1 MRKGQFGITYVCYA
15 VIAMI
20 LAWFGQ
26 TLALV
31 LLTAFMIAVEKD
43 EWASK
48 QCLQACGLVGT
59 QWLISECISIL
70 NKPVSWIG
78 RFIKDY
84 ESSFYSFQK
93 VYDHIFY
100 FVREVVDIAVIVLVI
115 MAILNILKEKD
126 ANIPVISKFA
136 DWAYGIGGGKK
147 CPKCGSVVK
156 GNFCDKC
163 GTKLD

>member
-48 QCLQACGLVGT
+48 QCLQAC
-59 QWLISECISIL
+59 
-70 NKPVSWIG
+70 
-78 RFIKDY
+78 R
-84 ESSFYSFQK
+84 
-93 VYDHIFY
+93 
-100 FVREVVDIAVIVLVI
+100 
-115 MAILNILKEKD
+115 
-126 ANIPVISKFA
+126 
-136 DWAYGIGGGKK
+136 
-147 CPKCGSVVK
+147 
-156 GNFCDKC
+156 
-163 GTKLD
+163 